1 MVVVTHEEVIQ
12 EICRHAD
19 PTSSGRRKIPNT
31 SISVFHVSGS
41 DGHWIL
47 EKVGDIG
54 HLNEDSFPQD
64 APGGDGGGIS
74 VTVCLPGVMNQD
86 SISESTSR
94 QRPSRIKKPSK
105 RFYGPEWAK

>member
-12 EICRHAD
+12 EICRHTD
-19 PTSSGRRKIPNT
+19 PTSSGRKKIPNT
-31 SISVFHVSGS
+31 SFSVFHVSDS
-41 DGHWIL
+41 DGLWIL

-54 HLNEDSFPQD
+54 HLNEDSFPHD

-86 SISESTSR
+86 SISESASR
-94 QRPSRIKKPSK
+94 QRPS
-105 RFYGPEWAK
+105 

>member
-1 MVVVTHEEVIQ
+1 MIVVTHEEVIQ
-12 EICRHAD
+12 EICRHTD
-19 PTSSGRRKIPNT
+19 PTSSGRKKIPNT
-31 SISVFHVSGS
+31 SFSVFHVSGS

-86 SISESTSR
+86 SISESASR
-94 QRPSRIKKPSK
+94 QRPS
-105 RFYGPEWAK
+105 

>member
-54 HLNEDSFPQD
+54 HLNEDSFPRH

-74 VTVCLPGVMNQD
+74 VTVCLPGVMN
-86 SISESTSR
+86 
-94 QRPSRIKKPSK
+94 
-105 RFYGPEWAK
+105 